1 MGGDGLKLSPSK
13 PQKDGTILMA
23 EVDPSRHHVKILIWL
38 GWSRLDGMVKK
49 CGREMFILH
58 VIIPTLYPFW

>member
-1 MGGDGLKLSPSK
+1 
-13 PQKDGTILMA
+13 MA

-38 GWSRLDGMVKK
+38 GWSRLDGMVKNG
-49 CGREMFILH
+49 GREVFILH